1 MIVLT
6 WTDMQIIFLWCIYVA
21 LYYEISYLVVLFC
34 SSHYDL
40 NELWTMHQPF
50 AVDVFV
56 MVVKTMPTQD
66 RYKAMQALVNH
77 LDAMKD
83 SSCEV
88 KEGILDTLSH
98 CVAAAADGN
107 LGTDCYLTLRITTL
121 YSLIQVFIYKEGN
134 L

>member
-1 MIVLT
+1 MLL
-6 WTDMQIIFLWCIYVA
+6 FL
-21 LYYEISYLVVLFC
+21 C

-40 NELWTMHQPF
+40 NELWTKDRPF

-83 SSCEV
+83 SSSEV
-88 KEGILDTLSH
+88 KEGVLDTLSH

-107 LGTDCYLTLRITTL
+107 LGTVCLCVLSHISKTT
-121 YSLIQVFIYKEGN
+121 
-134 L
+134 